1 MNNEDL
7 CFRSASDLASDI
19 RARRISPV
27 EITEAVLDRIGTLN
41 PKLNCFC
48 TPTPDTAMDQ
58 ARRAEQEIMDGRP
71 LGLLHGIP
79 YSIKD
84 LQMTRGVRTMRGS
97 KIFEHSVPED
107 ENPLQTRL
115 ANAGGIFLGK
125 TTTPEFGWK
134 GVTDSPVTGLTRNP
148 WNLDRTP
155 GGSSGGASAQVAAG
169 LGPLAQGGDGGGS
182 IRIPASFSGIF
193 GLKPTHGTVPYYP
206 MPHNDHFSHLGPMT
220 RTVADAALM
229 LEAMAGYHP
238 ADRFSQPGAA
248 INYRHALD
256 DGVEGL
262 KICYS
267 PTLGYAQ
274 VDPEVANCVAEAARV
289 FEQLGATIEEKDPGL
304 GNLTDSFVVLYQGAI
319 AGGLWQY
326 LDEWQNE
333 MDPDLVQLIHR
344 GAEYSAIDY
353 IQARLERAAFY
364 DRVRHFFEDYDLL
377 LTPATA
383 VTAFATNQ
391 VAPDPNARTVED
403 MLAWTPFSFP
413 FNASGNPAASVPCGF
428 SSAGL
433 PVGLQIVGPLHADR
447 RVLSSAASFERVR
460 PWIDARPNL

>member
-1 MNNEDL
+1 MIHLGMSGRLRVVPADTSHVKHDHVD
-7 CFRSASDLASDI
+7 F
-19 RARRISPV
+19 
-27 EITEAVLDRIGTLN
+27 VLDSGKVLRFHDPRRFGSILWVGEDAANSKLLKNLGPEPFDETL
-41 PKLNCFC
+41 
-48 TPTPDTAMDQ
+48 TAVALYRVSRGRKTSIKQ
-58 ARRAEQEIMDGRP
+58 FIMDGRT

-97 KIFEHSVPED
+97 KIFEHSVPQE

-115 ANAGGIFLGK
+115 ANAGGVFLGK

-220 RTVADAALM
+220 RTVTDAALM

-248 INYRHALD
+248 INYRHTLD
-256 DGVEGL
+256 DGIEGL

-267 PTLGYAQ
+267 H
-274 VDPEVANCVAEAARV
+274 
-289 FEQLGATIEEKDPGL
+289 
-304 GNLTDSFVVLYQGAI
+304 
-319 AGGLWQY
+319 W
-326 LDEWQNE
+326 
-333 MDPDLVQLIHR
+333 
-344 GAEYSAIDY
+344 
-353 IQARLERAAFY
+353 
-364 DRVRHFFEDYDLL
+364 
-377 LTPATA
+377 
-383 VTAFATNQ
+383 
-391 VAPDPNARTVED
+391 
-403 MLAWTPFSFP
+403 
-413 FNASGNPAASVPCGF
+413 
-428 SSAGL
+428 
-433 PVGLQIVGPLHADR
+433 
-447 RVLSSAASFERVR
+447 
-460 PWIDARPNL
+460 

>member
-27 EITEAVLDRIGTLN
+27 EITEAVLDRISTLN

-58 ARRAEQEIMDGRP
+58 ARQAEQEIMDGRP

-206 MPHNDHFSHLGPMT
+206 MPHNDHFSHLCLLYT
-220 RTVADAALM
+220 
-229 LEAMAGYHP
+229 
-238 ADRFSQPGAA
+238 
-248 INYRHALD
+248 
-256 DGVEGL
+256 
-262 KICYS
+262 S
-267 PTLGYAQ
+267 PSPR
-274 VDPEVANCVAEAARV
+274 D
-289 FEQLGATIEEKDPGL
+289 
-304 GNLTDSFVVLYQGAI
+304 
-319 AGGLWQY
+319 
-326 LDEWQNE
+326 
-333 MDPDLVQLIHR
+333 
-344 GAEYSAIDY
+344 
-353 IQARLERAAFY
+353 
-364 DRVRHFFEDYDLL
+364 
-377 LTPATA
+377 
-383 VTAFATNQ
+383 
-391 VAPDPNARTVED
+391 
-403 MLAWTPFSFP
+403 
-413 FNASGNPAASVPCGF
+413 
-428 SSAGL
+428 
-433 PVGLQIVGPLHADR
+433 
-447 RVLSSAASFERVR
+447 
-460 PWIDARPNL
+460 

>member
-27 EITEAVLDRIGTLN
+27 EITEAVLDRISTLN

-148 WNLDRTP
+148 WNLDCTP
-155 GGSSGGASAQVAAG
+155 GGSSGGASAQVAAWD
-169 LGPLAQGGDGGGS
+169 LWL
-182 IRIPASFSGIF
+182 R
-193 GLKPTHGTVPYYP
+193 
-206 MPHNDHFSHLGPMT
+206 
-220 RTVADAALM
+220 
-229 LEAMAGYHP
+229 
-238 ADRFSQPGAA
+238 
-248 INYRHALD
+248 
-256 DGVEGL
+256 
-262 KICYS
+262 
-267 PTLGYAQ
+267 
-274 VDPEVANCVAEAARV
+274 EV
-289 FEQLGATIEEKDPGL
+289 
-304 GNLTDSFVVLYQGAI
+304 
-319 AGGLWQY
+319 
-326 LDEWQNE
+326 
-333 MDPDLVQLIHR
+333 
-344 GAEYSAIDY
+344 
-353 IQARLERAAFY
+353 
-364 DRVRHFFEDYDLL
+364 
-377 LTPATA
+377 TA
-383 VTAFATNQ
+383 VVRFAFRQASAESSGSNPPT
-391 VAPDPNARTVED
+391 VRCPTIRCRT
-403 MLAWTPFSFP
+403 MTIFLIL
-413 FNASGNPAASVPCGF
+413 
-428 SSAGL
+428 GL
-433 PVGLQIVGPLHADR
+433 
-447 RVLSSAASFERVR
+447 
-460 PWIDARPNL
+460 